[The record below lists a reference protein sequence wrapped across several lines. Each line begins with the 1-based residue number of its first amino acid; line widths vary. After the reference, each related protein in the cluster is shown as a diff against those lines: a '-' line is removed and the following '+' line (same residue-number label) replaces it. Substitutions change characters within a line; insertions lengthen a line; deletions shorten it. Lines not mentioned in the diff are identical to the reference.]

1 MDVLKYANTLVSIK
15 DIINNRICIEFD
27 NGSDYIKFMDRAVM
41 AGYNALNLSMFNY
54 WVYNKDS
61 EVRERYNGVACVD
74 VSSERVMGFCDRDWY
89 ESRHY
94 EILKYKDI
102 KILW

>member
-1 MDVLKYANTLVSIK
+1 
-15 DIINNRICIEFD
+15 
-27 NGSDYIKFMDRAVM
+27 
-41 AGYNALNLSMFNY
+41 MFNY

-102 KILW
+102 NILW